1 MRAGEALPTPLLFN
15 PAEDGTDWA
24 GHYAAND
31 NVPRWLRL
39 LPYLIPLGIIL
50 GFSLGLISNIEK
62 HGSVLPPL
70 SS

>member
-1 MRAGEALPTPLLFN
+1 MRIGEASPTPRLFN

-31 NVPRWLRL
+31 NSPLWFRL
-39 LPYLIPLGIIL
+39 LPYLIPLSVLIGL
-50 GFSLGLISNIEK
+50 SLGLMSNIEK